1 VKTPIA
7 FFLFRRPETTELV
20 FQSIRRARP
29 ETLFLIADGP
39 RAQVSGEIQLCNQ
52 TRDVVKEI
60 DWPCQVF
67 RIYSEY
73 NLGLRERI
81 LSGLDEVF
89 SVVDRAIILED
100 DCLPNTSFFTFCEDL
115 LKKYENSTEIA
126 LVSGFNFAPTKN
138 SKFDYYFS
146 KSASIWGWATWAKKW
161 KTFRTSP
168 QVESWS
174 KFELQEI
181 SKTFHSILQR
191 RDFIALAKIAGT
203 LNTWD
208 VSVAV
213 WVRQNKLLT
222 VVPFTNLV
230 SNIGFGEQATHTKF
244 EAFDVQIPTENLGG
258 AVRHPEQISYH
269 RKHEVWAWRRKSLRW
284 ITFPIS
290 HPFEFISRLRKFFVS
305 KPQTLGGR
313 EPIVFYNARI
323 TKTKAWISK
332 ALRKR

>member
-20 FQSIRRARP
+20 FSSIRRARP

-39 RAQVSGEIQLCNQ
+39 RAQVSGEFELCNQ
-52 TRDVVKEI
+52 TRAIVKKI

-67 RIYSEY
+67 RIYSDS

-89 SVVDRAIILED
+89 SLVDRAIILED
-100 DCLPNTSFFTFCEDL
+100 DCLPNTSFFDFCEEL
-115 LKKYENSTEIA
+115 LEKYENTADIA
-126 LVSGFNFAPTKN
+126 LISGFNFAPIRN
-138 SKFDYYFS
+138 SNFDYYFS
-146 KSASIWGWATWAKKW
+146 KSASIWGWATWATQW
-161 KTFRTSP
+161 RTFRSSP

-174 KFELQEI
+174 NFELREL
-181 SKTFHSILQR
+181 SKTFHSYLQR
-191 RDFIALAKIAGT
+191 REFISLAKIAGT

-213 WVRQNKLLT
+213 WIRQNRLLT

-244 EAFDVQIPTENLGG
+244 EAFDVQTPMEDLQG
-258 AVRHPEQISYH
+258 AIRHPERISYN
-269 RKHEVWAWRRKSLRW
+269 RKHEVQAWRRKSLRW
-284 ITFPIS
+284 ITFPIT
-290 HPFEFISRLRKFFVS
+290 HPFEFFNRLRRFVIA
-305 KPQTLGGR
+305 KPSL
-313 EPIVFYNARI
+313 
-323 TKTKAWISK
+323 
-332 ALRKR
+332 